1 MTVLGPIRP
10 RELGPTL
17 PHEHVFLD
25 FVGADKVSKERYD
38 PAEVFEVARP
48 QLQLLKDFGGQ
59 SLVECTPAYIGR
71 DPALL
76 KRLSE
81 ACEVHLLTNTGYY
94 GAGDNRYLPRHATTE
109 TADELAARWL
119 LEWRDGIEGTGI
131 RPGFI
136 KIGVD
141 SGKLTDMHRKLIRAA
156 ARTHLASGLTIAAH
170 TGDGV
175 AALDELATLREEGAG
190 ASALIWVHA
199 QNEPDTE
206 KHVRAA
212 ELGAW
217 VEFDHVSPKT
227 VGRHVDLVKIMKA
240 RGVLHRTLV
249 SHDAGWYEAGKPNGG
264 EYRPYDT
271 VFREFIPALKADG
284 FTQTDVDQL
293 IIGNPREAF
302 SIRIRSKAERSPAK
316 AS

>member
-141 SGKLTDMHRKLIRAA
+141 SGKLSDMHRKLVRAA

-227 VGRHVDLVKIMKA
+227 VDRHVDLVKIMKA

-271 VFREFIPALKADG
+271 IFREFIPALKADG
-284 FTQTDVDQL
+284 FTQAEVDQL